1 LRWPLQLRMKILM
14 LFRRRRAADRLDQE
28 LQFHLE
34 QQIAEN
40 LAAGM
45 EPAEARSAALRLF
58 GNPTLLREQAQS
70 LWSWNSV
77 SKVWRDLRYGART
90 LRRSPGFATLAVA
103 VMALG
108 IGGTTSLFTIVR
120 SVLLNPLP
128 FAQPEKLFM
137 VYEHFRD
144 AGSLGGSPYNV
155 VAPGDFY
162 DWREKTN
169 GFQDMAA
176 WRGWGCTIAGD
187 HGEMPE
193 SVPAAAGSWNLPAV
207 LGVHPAY
214 GRAFAAEEDR
224 PGAKTVV
231 MLTWS
236 LFQRRFGGNP
246 AIVGQQVHL
255 DTVPYTV
262 IGVLPRWFTYP
273 DPSVQLWV
281 PYADHFP
288 VGEAAPHDMHQSYV
302 IARLKPGVTAQAAT
316 QQVSALQYRIHMEHQ
331 GRPVAED
338 AVSRPLIDDVV
349 DDIRTPLLVLF
360 GAVGCVLLIACLN
373 VSNLLVARSAA
384 RRREVAIRGALGG
397 SRLTL
402 IREQMVESLLICL
415 LGGTLGFL
423 LAFSTTQWLATHWQ
437 ALPRADAIHIDGG
450 VLVFSIA
457 VVLFSALAAGLV
469 PAISATGTGLLTALQ
484 DSSRTIGGSASR
496 AGLRRILLTA
506 EIALTVVLLFSA
518 GLLFKSF
525 VQLRSS
531 DLGCLTHNVITRK
544 YFLPEKQYDK
554 PEKVIAFHESL
565 LERVRSLPGVLAA
578 GLVSTPPGGGYEGDQ
593 VFTIPEHPSSSG
605 SVLEKDALFRTADP
619 GYFSALQIP
628 LVSGRYFT
636 GQDRLDR
643 AHFVIINKKLADQ
656 YFPGESPLGKHLNWK
671 WAEKPENFEIVGVV
685 GDTLH
690 KVGEPVKATAYFP
703 ILSGVPDRTTY
714 ATLVVRT
721 SGDPLSLSVPLQ
733 KQFAALDPTLAAH
746 DVLTIPQI
754 VGKATASQ
762 SFSATLVVA
771 FAMLSLML
779 AAVGLYGVL
788 SYLVSQRTTEFGIRM
803 ALGAQRGEL
812 LRLVLIDGLRP
823 VSIGL
828 AVGSAGAIAAG
839 ILIKSMLYGTR
850 PVDPAVFTVMIGSL
864 ILTTLLASMAPALR
878 ACWIQP
884 TQALRME

>member
-1 LRWPLQLRMKILM
+1 M
-14 LFRRRRAADRLDQE
+14 LFRRHATARLDQE
-28 LQFHLE
+28 FQFHLE

-58 GNPTLLREQAQS
+58 GNPTLLREEAQS
-70 LWSWNSV
+70 SWSWNSLD
-77 SKVWRDLRYGART
+77 KVWRDLRYGART
-90 LRRSPGFATLAVA
+90 LRRSPGFATLAVT

-108 IGGTTSLFTIVR
+108 IGATTSLFTIVR
-120 SVLLNPLP
+120 SVLLHPLP
-128 FAQPEKLFM
+128 FAEPEKLVM

-144 AGSLGGSPYNV
+144 TANPSRTPYNV
-155 VAPGDFY
+155 VAAGDFY

-176 WRGWGCTIAGD
+176 WRPWGCSIAGD
-187 HGEMPE
+187 HEETPE
-193 SVPAAAGSWNLPAV
+193 SVPAAAGSWNLLAV
-207 LGVHPAY
+207 LGVQPAY

-224 PGAKTVV
+224 PGARPVV
-231 MLTWS
+231 LLTWS

-246 AIVGQQVHL
+246 SIVGQQVHL
-255 DTVPYTV
+255 DTIPYTV
-262 IGVLPRWFTYP
+262 IGVLPKWFTYP
-273 DPSVQLWV
+273 DQTVELWV
-281 PYADHFP
+281 PYSDHFP
-288 VGEAAPHDMHQSYV
+288 VGEAPPHDNHQSYV
-302 IARLKPGVTAQAAT
+302 IARLKPGITAQAAT
-316 QQVSALQYRIHMEHQ
+316 QEVSALQYRIHMENQ

-338 AVSRPLIDDVV
+338 ALSRPMINDVV
-349 DDIRTPLLVLF
+349 DDIRTPLLALF

-384 RRREVAIRGALGG
+384 RRKEVAIRGALGG

-423 LAFSTTQWLATHWQ
+423 LAFSATHWLATHWQ
-437 ALPRADAIHIDGG
+437 DLPRADAIHIDGG

-457 VVLFSALAAGLV
+457 VVLFSALVAGLV
-469 PAISATGTGLLTALQ
+469 PAISATGTALLTALQ
-484 DSSRTIGGSASR
+484 DSSRTIGSNASR

-506 EIALTVVLLFSA
+506 EIALTVVLLFAA

-525 VQLRSS
+525 LQLRSS

-554 PEKVIAFHESL
+554 PERVVAFHESL
-565 LERVRSLPGVLAA
+565 LRRIRRLPGVLAA
-578 GLVSTPPGGGYEGDQ
+578 GLVSTPPGGGYAGDQ
-593 VFTIPEHPSSSG
+593 VFTIPEHPSSG
-605 SVLEKDALFRTADP
+605 PVLEKDALFRTADP

-628 LVSGRYFT
+628 LLSGRYFT
-636 GQDRLDR
+636 EQDRLDH
-643 AHFVIINKKLADQ
+643 AHFVIINKKMADQ

-671 WAEKPENFEIVGVV
+671 WAEKPENFEIVAIV
-685 GDTLH
+685 GDTLQN
-690 KVGEPVKATAYFP
+690 VGAPIKATAYFP
-703 ILSGVPDRTTY
+703 IFSGIPDRTTE
-714 ATLVVRT
+714 ATLVVHT
-721 SGDPLSLSVPLQ
+721 SGGPLSLSIPVQ
-733 KQFAALDPTLAAH
+733 KQIAAVDPTLAIH
-746 DVLTIPQI
+746 EVLTIPQI
-754 VGKATASQ
+754 VGQAIASQ
-762 SFSATLVVA
+762 RFSTTLVLA

-788 SYLVSQRTTEFGIRM
+788 SYLVSQRITEFGIRM
-803 ALGAQRGEL
+803 ALGAQRAEL

-823 VSIGL
+823 VAIGS

-839 ILIKSMLYGTR
+839 MLIKSMLYGTR
-850 PVDPAVFTVMIGSL
+850 PVDPAVFAVMIGSL
-864 ILTTLLASMAPALR
+864 ILTALFASMVPALR
-878 ACWIQP
+878 ACWIEP

>member
-1 LRWPLQLRMKILM
+1 M
-14 LFRRRRAADRLDQE
+14 LFRRHATARLDQE
-28 LQFHLE
+28 FQFHLE

-58 GNPTLLREQAQS
+58 GNPTLLREEAQS
-70 LWSWNSV
+70 SWSWNSLD
-77 SKVWRDLRYGART
+77 KVWRDLRYGART
-90 LRRSPGFATLAVA
+90 LRRSPGFATLAVT

-108 IGGTTSLFTIVR
+108 IGATTSLFTIVR

-128 FAQPEKLFM
+128 FAEPEKLVM

-144 AGSLGGSPYNV
+144 TANPGRTPYNV
-155 VAPGDFY
+155 VAAGDFY

-176 WRGWGCTIAGD
+176 WRPWGCSIAGD
-187 HGEMPE
+187 HEETPE
-193 SVPAAAGSWNLPAV
+193 SVPAAAGSWNLLAV
-207 LGVHPAY
+207 LGVQPAY

-224 PGAKTVV
+224 PGARPVV
-231 MLTWS
+231 LLTWS

-246 AIVGQQVHL
+246 SIVGQQVHL
-255 DTVPYTV
+255 DTIPYTV
-262 IGVLPRWFTYP
+262 IGVLPKWFTYP
-273 DPSVQLWV
+273 DQTVELWV
-281 PYADHFP
+281 PYSDHFP
-288 VGEAAPHDMHQSYV
+288 VGEAPPHDNHQSYV
-302 IARLKPGVTAQAAT
+302 VARLKPGITAQAAT
-316 QQVSALQYRIHMEHQ
+316 QEVSALQYRIHMENQ

-338 AVSRPLIDDVV
+338 ALSRPMINDVV
-349 DDIRTPLLVLF
+349 DDIRTPLLALF

-384 RRREVAIRGALGG
+384 RRKEVAIRGALGG

-423 LAFSTTQWLATHWQ
+423 LAFSATHWLATHWQ
-437 ALPRADAIHIDGG
+437 DLPRADAIHIDGG

-457 VVLFSALAAGLV
+457 VVLFSALVAGLV
-469 PAISATGTGLLTALQ
+469 PAISATGTALLTALQ
-484 DSSRTIGGSASR
+484 DSSRTIGSNASR

-506 EIALTVVLLFSA
+506 EIALTVVLLFAA

-525 VQLRSS
+525 LQLRSS

-554 PEKVIAFHESL
+554 PERVVAFHESL
-565 LERVRSLPGVLAA
+565 LRRIRRLPGVLAA
-578 GLVSTPPGGGYEGDQ
+578 GLVSTPPGGGYAGDQ

-628 LVSGRYFT
+628 LLSGRYFT
-636 GQDRLDR
+636 EQDRLDH
-643 AHFVIINKKLADQ
+643 AHFVIINKKMADQ

-671 WAEKPENFEIVGVV
+671 WAEKPENFEIVAIV
-685 GDTLH
+685 GDTLQN
-690 KVGEPVKATAYFP
+690 VGAPIKATAYFP
-703 ILSGVPDRTTY
+703 IFSGIPDRTTE
-714 ATLVVRT
+714 ATLVVHT
-721 SGDPLSLSVPLQ
+721 SGGPLSLSIPVQ
-733 KQFAALDPTLAAH
+733 KQIAAVDPTLAVH
-746 DVLTIPQI
+746 EVLTIPQI
-754 VGKATASQ
+754 VGQAIASQ
-762 SFSATLVVA
+762 SFSTTLVLA

-788 SYLVSQRTTEFGIRM
+788 SYLVSQRITEFGIRM
-803 ALGAQRGEL
+803 ALGAQRAEL

-823 VSIGL
+823 VAIGS

-839 ILIKSMLYGTR
+839 MLIKSMLYGTR
-850 PVDPAVFTVMIGSL
+850 PVDPAVFAVMIGSL
-864 ILTTLLASMAPALR
+864 ILTALFASMVPALR
-878 ACWIQP
+878 ACWIEP